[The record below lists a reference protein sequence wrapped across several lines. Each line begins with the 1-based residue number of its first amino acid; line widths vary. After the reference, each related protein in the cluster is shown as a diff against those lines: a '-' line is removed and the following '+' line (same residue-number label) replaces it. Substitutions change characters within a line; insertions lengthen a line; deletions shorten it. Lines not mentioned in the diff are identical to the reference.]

1 MSGQRG
7 REPGGWSEEAL
18 LDWLLEDEGLREP
31 SRSTLVADSEVGA
44 RLVALEDWLGRCRGA
59 LVPAVDAGQPR
70 RTRLLTRRILSDTT
84 REDLSW
90 RGDLRLVAGYV
101 GARLRASA
109 ALRVIAASLVLHLL
123 GLPLLA
129 WVGWLR
135 PEPTSSRILVEA
147 PRHDPFSTYDEPP
160 RVVTSPAEEHIADS
174 EREALRARRYVQNT
188 LRWNRWFLARS
199 LPSVPAQA
207 PDEARADAIL
217 RARLRV
223 LAGTAPT
230 APLASLQPAPDAGS
244 LQKTLWCE
252 LLLDRFLVSGS
263 GSGMLDIALTSLCA
277 DESVG
282 ERLRVSALSRAD
294 AYGQL
299 TAAQAGVLE
308 RARAGLA
315 SDDPLTPLLRREG
328 EARRVAPLDP
338 AWLALLGDEGA
349 GEVSPSLLRALQGR

>member
-1 MSGQRG
+1 MSGGRG
-7 REPGGWSEEAL
+7 REPGEWSEEAL

-31 SRSTLVADSEVGA
+31 SRSALVADSEVGA
-44 RLVALEDWLGRCRGA
+44 QLIALEDWLGRCRGA
-59 LVPAVDAGQPR
+59 LAPAVDAKQLG
-70 RTRLLTRRILSDTT
+70 RTRHLVRRILSDTT

-129 WVGWLR
+129 WAGWLR
-135 PEPTSSRILVEA
+135 PEPSGSRILVEA
-147 PRHDPFSTYDEPP
+147 PRRDPFSTYDEPL
-160 RVVTSPAEEHIADS
+160 RVVTGPEEERLADS

-188 LRWNRWFLARS
+188 LRWNRWVLARS
-199 LPSVPAQA
+199 LPPAPAQA

-223 LAGTAPT
+223 LAGAAPA

-244 LQKTLWCE
+244 LQKSLWCE

-263 GSGMLDIALTSLCA
+263 GGGLLDIALTSLCA
-277 DESVG
+277 DESLG

-299 TAAQAGVLE
+299 TAAQAEALE